1 MQHRIRSI
9 AHPLALGLAGLLPLS
24 AQAVEIPLQ
33 ADAYIS
39 NVATEITGKFGAQP
53 ELIAEVVDAA
63 AGEQRKVLVQFPA
76 LTKFLPVGTA
86 AIGVKKAMLHIWVS
100 GVTDPKAQIKFTPV
114 ISDWFEKTVT
124 GATALTFDTG
134 AAMLDN
140 RRVGGVG
147 AHWYSADITLLIKK
161 WFTQNDSRPAGTA
174 QRPMSV
180 MLEVSAG
187 KVVFISKEST
197 TDRLAS
203 LDITLA
209 GPKGDTG
216 AVGPQGLKG
225 DTGAP
230 GPVGLTGAT
239 GPAGPQGPGGP
250 QGPQG
255 PQGPAGTSAWVDGS
269 GNTRTAGDVLIQGNT
284 TLGDAVTDTVT
295 VNGLL
300 QNALPLLFDG
310 ATRDN
315 SSTALAVTD
324 PTQNNTITFP
334 DASGT
339 VVLKDA
345 NGDFSAGTITADL
358 SGNASTASAL
368 QGNGTNCAAGEY
380 AQGVDANGNAE
391 GCTTAATGNGDFT
404 DVNAGSGLTVSA
416 GSSTGPA
423 VTLAVDT
430 AAVQVRI
437 AGNCAAGSSIN
448 AIAAN
453 GTVTCETDDVNDADA
468 DAANELQSLSLAGTT
483 LNLSNSGGSVD
494 LSTAGWSLTGNA
506 GTTPGMHF
514 IGTTD
519 NQPLVFKMNNEKSGF
534 ISTIATTETAF
545 GYQALNTSIGFQNTA
560 LGFWALRSN
569 TTGYT
574 NTAIGAGALD
584 QNTTGHHNTANGVG
598 ALSYNIQ
605 GVANT
610 ATGTSAL
617 SKNSTGNY
625 NTANGVGALS
635 GNTTGE
641 YNTANGMSALGFNST
656 GSFNTTTGYRSLFKN
671 TTGNY
676 NTAIGFETLYFTI
689 GSSNIAIGT
698 WAGNT
703 NTQGNNNTF
712 IGDQADASGSDYTN
726 ATAIGSGAI
735 VTGSNKIRI
744 GNDAVTEIGGQVAW
758 SNLSDRRFKT
768 NIRHSNKGLDF
779 ILKLQPVTY
788 QWKEGDTR
796 TVHDGLIAQQVEAAM
811 NDLGIDF
818 SGLHKPQND
827 KDHYSLEYATFVV
840 PLVNAVQEQQA
851 AIQSQAAL
859 HAAEQQAENQQQAA
873 IKALHAEN
881 SALKAEVAALRQ
893 ELQALKAFVM
903 QK

>member
-1 MQHRIRSI
+1 MHHRRHSV
-9 AHPLALGLAGLLPLS
+9 AHPLVLGLAGLLPLS
-24 AQAVEIPLQ
+24 AQAVDIPLQ

-39 NVATEITGKFGAQP
+39 TVATEKASPFGTRP

-63 AGEQRKVLVQFPA
+63 AGEQRKVLVRFPA
-76 LTKFLPVGTA
+76 LTRYLPVGTTA
-86 AIGVKKAMLHIWVS
+86 SNINKAMLHIWVS
-100 GVTDPKAQIKFTPV
+100 RVTDAKAHLKLTP
-114 ISDWFEKTVT
+114 ITSSSWPERSVT
-124 GATALTFDTG
+124 GTTALTFETG
-134 AAMLDN
+134 AVTVD
-140 RRVGGVG
+140 RRQIGSG
-147 AHWYSADITLLIKK
+147 AHWYTVNITPLIKQ
-161 WFTQNDSRPAGTA
+161 WIIQNSTRPANT
-174 QRPMSV
+174 PPHPLSF
-180 MLEVSAG
+180 MLEASAG
-187 KVVFISKEST
+187 KVVFSSKEST

-209 GPKGDTG
+209 GPQG
-216 AVGPQGLKG
+216 ATGPQGLKG
-225 DTGAP
+225 DTGA
-230 GPVGLTGAT
+230 T
-239 GPAGPQGPGGP
+239 GPTGPQGLKGDTGVQGP
-250 QGPQG
+250 TGLQGPAGPQG
-255 PQGPAGTSAWVDGS
+255 PQGPAGTSAWIDGS
-269 GNTRTAGDVLIQGNT
+269 NSTQTAGDVLIQGNT
-284 TLGDAVTDTVT
+284 TLGDAVTDIVT

-300 QNALPLLFDG
+300 QNAVPLLFDG

-315 SSTALAVTD
+315 RSTAVAVVD
-324 PTQNNTITFP
+324 PTGNNVITLP
-334 DASGT
+334 NASGT
-339 VVLKDA
+339 VVLQDD
-345 NGDFSAGTITADL
+345 NGNFSAGTITAKL
-358 SGNASTASAL
+358 SGNASTAGAL
-368 QGNGTNCAAGEY
+368 AANGTNCAAGEY

-430 AAVQVRI
+430 AAIQARI
-437 AGNCAAGSSIN
+437 AGNCAAGSTIS

-468 DAANELQSLSLAGTT
+468 DAANELQSLSLAGST
-483 LNLSNSGGSVD
+483 LTLSNAGGNVD

-506 GTTPGMHF
+506 GTTAETHF

-519 NQPLVFKMNNEKSGF
+519 NRALTFKVNNEKSGF
-534 ISTIATTETAF
+534 ISPSSGETAF
-545 GYQALNTSIGFQNTA
+545 GYQALGASIGTQNTA
-560 LGFWALRSN
+560 IGFWALRSN
-569 TTGYT
+569 TTGFA
-574 NTAIGAGALD
+574 NIAIGAGTLD
-584 QNTTGHHNTANGVG
+584 QNTTGHHNTANG
-598 ALSYNIQ
+598 AFSLSRNIE
-605 GVANT
+605 GIDNT

-617 SKNSTGNY
+617 FSNTTGNY

-641 YNTANGMSALGFNST
+641 YNTANGMSASGYNST

-689 GSSNIAIGT
+689 GSSNIAVGT

-712 IGDQADASGSDYTN
+712 VGDQADASGSDYTN
-726 ATAIGSGAI
+726 ATAIGSGAV
-735 VTGSNKIRI
+735 VTASNKVRI

-758 SNLSDRRFKT
+758 SNLSDQRLKT
-768 NIRHSNKGLDF
+768 NIKPSHTGLEF

-788 QWKEGDTR
+788 QWKKGDTR
-796 TVHDGLIAQQVEAAM
+796 TVHDGFIAQQVEAAM
-811 NDLGIDF
+811 QELGIDF

-827 KDHYSLEYATFVV
+827 QDHFSLEYATFVV

-851 AIQSQAAL
+851 AIQSQATL
-859 HAAEQQAENQQQAA
+859 HAREQQEETQQQAA
-873 IKALHAEN
+873 IKALHEEN
-881 SALKAEVAALRQ
+881 SALKAEIATLRQ
-893 ELQALKAFVM
+893 ELQELKALVM